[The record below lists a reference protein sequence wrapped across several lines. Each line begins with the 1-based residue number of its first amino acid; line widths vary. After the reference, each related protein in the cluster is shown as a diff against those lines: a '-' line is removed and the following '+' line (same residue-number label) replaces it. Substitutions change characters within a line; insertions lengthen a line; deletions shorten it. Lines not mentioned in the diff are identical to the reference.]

1 MDKETYMQE
10 FKKNQFISQLLK
22 CKEIFFYNKKN
33 VKEVTFEQCN
43 KLYFKLKNKEK
54 SLIGRLLK
62 QFIQK
67 QQSLIHKDN
76 DCECCL
82 TMQYVMMF
90 YKKVSLS
97 IKEVDDLIQQ
107 TKDGSCEFFEKTFQF
122 KCQEEAE
129 DSWNQTVNANC

>member
-33 VKEVTFEQCN
+33 VNEVTFEQCN

-54 SLIGRLLK
+54 SLIGRLFKNYLK
-62 QFIQK
+62 K
-67 QQSLIHKDN
+67 QQSSIYDEES
-76 DCECCL
+76 CECCL
-82 TMQYVMMF
+82 TMQFVMMF
-90 YKKVSLS
+90 YKKMSLS
-97 IKEVDDLIQQ
+97 TEEIDKLIQQ
-107 TKDGSCEFFEKTFQF
+107 TKVGNCEFFEKMFRF

-129 DSWNQTVNANC
+129 DSWNRTINANC